1 MAKQPKLMSPQEIHE
16 IFKAQTENVR
26 ELDKAWKHI
35 NRIINEAYRSDNHT
49 LASFQTRML
58 GLVFSAYAEATFS
71 KLIHTP
77 CCFTG
82 EQVNQIKN
90 EGRKDII
97 SAWKKCIEL
106 GTDKITSNKS
116 NHVPNIKKKI
126 LELLDLYIKEPSL
139 VRNKVAH
146 GQWKVSLNR
155 DNNAVNQDMTTKIAS
170 LSVVD
175 LYRYKAAFDSLS
187 GIVED
192 IIESPNKAHWRFYWE
207 HVTQFEQTQKEM
219 ATWTVED
226 KIESLKR
233 KAGYH
238 KVV

>member
-1 MAKQPKLMSPQEIHE
+1 MSPQEIHE

-35 NRIINEAYRSDNHT
+35 NRTINEAYRSDNRT

-58 GLVFSAYAEATFS
+58 GLVFSAYAEAMFS

-77 CCFTG
+77 SCFCG
-82 EQVNQIKN
+82 EQINQIKN

-106 GTDKITSNKS
+106 GTDKIESNKS

-126 LELLDLYIKEPSL
+126 LELLDKYIKEPSL
-139 VRNKVAH
+139 VRNKIAH

-155 DNNAVNQDMTTKIAS
+155 ENNAINQNMTTKIAS

-175 LYRYKAAFDSLS
+175 LYRYKVAFDSLS

-192 IIESPNKAHWRFYWE
+192 IIESPNKAHWRFYWQ
-207 HVTQFEQTQKEM
+207 HVTKFEQTQDEM
-219 ATWTVED
+219 AIWTVEG

-233 KAGYH
+233 KASYH
-238 KVV
+238 KVA